1 MKLKLEKI
9 GLVKQLQI
17 TVLAWILRK
26 ILIEL
31 ITTEKLFKAVN
42 NDYSASK
49 QVKKKAYFFKKS
61 T

>member
-1 MKLKLEKI
+1 MKLKLEKV

-17 TVLAWILRK
+17 TALAWILRK
-26 ILIEL
+26 ILTEL

-49 QVKKKAYFFKKS
+49 QVKKKGYFFQKS